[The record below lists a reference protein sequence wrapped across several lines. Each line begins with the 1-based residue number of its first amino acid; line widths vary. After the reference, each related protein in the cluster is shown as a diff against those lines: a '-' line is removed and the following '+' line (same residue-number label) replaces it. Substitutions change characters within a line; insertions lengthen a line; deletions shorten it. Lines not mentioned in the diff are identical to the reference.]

1 MFQHTVTSS
10 PSFTTNQILKMK
22 FTAAI
27 ATAILASVAVA
38 APQRGLEARLKA
50 RGTSKGSRPL
60 QAVARPA
67 STKNQT
73 NVEYSSNWS
82 GAVLVEP
89 PSAAATYTAVTGTFT
104 VPEPT
109 GNSGGSQAASAW
121 VGIDGD
127 TYGNAILQ
135 TGVDF
140 TVTDG
145 EASFDAWYEWYPDY
159 AYDFSGIDISA
170 GDEIV
175 AIVESYTSTT
185 GIAIIEN
192 KSTGQKVSKEL
203 SSSSSLGGQ
212 NAEWIV
218 EDFEENGSLV
228 NLVDFG
234 TVTFTGAVAKAAGG
248 ESVGLTDATIIEI
261 EENGKVVTDVT
272 IDSASEVTITYE

>member
-1 MFQHTVTSS
+1 
-10 PSFTTNQILKMK
+10 MK
-22 FTAAI
+22 FTAALAAAVLAGV
-27 ATAILASVAVA
+27 ATA
-38 APQRGLEARLKA
+38 APERGLEARLKA
-50 RGTSKGSRPL
+50 RASTKSSRPL
-60 QAVARPA
+60 QSVDRP
-67 STKNQT
+67 STVKNQT

-109 GNSGGSQAASAW
+109 GSGSGSQAASAW

-140 TVTDG
+140 TIEDG
-145 EASFDAWYEWYPDY
+145 EVSFDAWYEWYPDY

-175 AIVESYTSTT
+175 AIVESYSSTS

-192 KSTGQKVSKEL
+192 KSTGQKVSKTL
-203 SSSSSLGGQ
+203 SSSSNLGGQ

-218 EDFEENGSLV
+218 EDFEEGGSLV

-234 TVTFTGAVAKAAGG
+234 TVTFTGAVAAVAGG
-248 ESVGLTDATIIEI
+248 STVGLEDATIIEI
-261 EENGKVVTDVT
+261 EDESGQVVTDVT
-272 IDSASEVTITYE
+272 IDSDSSVTITYV

>member
-1 MFQHTVTSS
+1 
-10 PSFTTNQILKMK
+10 MK

-38 APQRGLEARLKA
+38 APQRGLEGRLKA
-50 RGTSKGSRPL
+50 RSANKGSRPL
-60 QAVARPA
+60 QSVARA
-67 STKNQT
+67 STTKNQT

-109 GNSGGSQAASAW
+109 GGSGSGSQAASAW

-175 AIVESYTSTT
+175 AIVESYSSTS

-203 SSSSSLGGQ
+203 SSSSSLGGI

-218 EDFEENGSLV
+218 EDFEEDGELV
-228 NLVDFG
+228 DLVDFG

-248 ESVGLTDATIIEI
+248 ESVGVEDATIIEI
-261 EENGKVVTDVT
+261 EENGQVVTDVT
-272 IDSASEVTITYE
+272 IDSDSEVTITYV